1 MSEGT
6 TYVLGWDGL
15 DYELCEEFGVSEEFV
30 PHYTRT
36 DTFANEVLGKPGT
49 YELWPSIITG
59 KRPEEHGVWL
69 INEGDG
75 AGATNPI
82 VDMAAVAMHRYLSP
96 RSRVRVGIALRNR
109 GLSLDQK
116 SPDWY
121 RRNGVSTV
129 FDGRDSRAIGV
140 PNYSNDDDG
149 LDLLEGWGRKMSQ
162 YLDIQV
168 DETAE
173 RVVYAPKK
181 NLDALEDWLVSEVGK
196 KTGVVRACANRDH
209 DLVFV
214 WFAYVDTVGHTVPAV
229 ADEDW
234 QRRAYEHAAE
244 VTREVRHL
252 MDEEDT
258 LVVASDHGN
267 RDGEHTHDAF
277 FGSTDERALEGVE
290 SVLNYREGIERV
302 TGKRKA
308 TTYAPYEVE
317 IEPAD

>member
-59 KRPEEHGVWL
+59 KRPDEHGVWL

-82 VDMAAVAMHRYLSP
+82 ADMAAVAMHRYLSP
-96 RSRVRVGIALRNR
+96 RSRVRLGIALRNR

-140 PNYSNDDDG
+140 PNYSDDDDG
-149 LDLLEGWGRKMSQ
+149 LDLLAGWGRKMSR

-173 RVVYAPKK
+173 RVVYAPRKD
-181 NLDALEDWLVSEVGK
+181 LDSLEDWLVSEVGK
-196 KTGVVRACANRDH
+196 KTGVVRACASRDH
-209 DLVFV
+209 DIVFV
-214 WFAYVDTVGHTVPAV
+214 WLAYVDTVGHTVPAV
-229 ADEDW
+229 AEEDW

-244 VTREVRHL
+244 VTREVRYL
-252 MDEEDT
+252 MDEKDT

-267 RDGEHTHDAF
+267 RDGEHTYDAF
-277 FGSTDERALEGVE
+277 FGSTDKRAIEGIE
-290 SVLNYREGIERV
+290 SVLDYREGIERV
-302 TGKRKA
+302 TGKRDA